1 MVLQVNNTHI
11 YSKTSDW
18 INTKTHKLKWKG
30 GTPHTNVTLIADW
43 RGLVNH
49 RLKPW
54 ETRKALKFLTWT
66 RMVCFLERSTHQ
78 ELVHHAFTETLS
90 TLHFGANFPAFHL
103 NDHLH
108 SRDSLTTGQLPHC
121 GMTDR
126 DVLVISILVAIQL
139 DPSPHL
145 ICQPPMSWNS
155 GMTYVIATLQPSLL
169 LAEKLCDRPRVSF
182 SCRCFRSPWRW
193 VRPL

>member
-1 MVLQVNNTHI
+1 MVVQVSTHI
-11 YSKTSDW
+11 YSKTSYW

-78 ELVHHAFTETLS
+78 ELVGTPRFHGNTEHFT
-90 TLHFGANFPAFHL
+90 FW
-103 NDHLH
+103 
-108 SRDSLTTGQLPHC
+108 GQLSC
-121 GMTDR
+121 F
-126 DVLVISILVAIQL
+126 
-139 DPSPHL
+139 SP
-145 ICQPPMSWNS
+145 Q
-155 GMTYVIATLQPSLL
+155 
-169 LAEKLCDRPRVSF
+169 
-182 SCRCFRSPWRW
+182 
-193 VRPL
+193 

>member
-1 MVLQVNNTHI
+1 MVMQVNSTHI
-11 YSKTSDW
+11 YSKTINW
-18 INTKTHKLKWKG
+18 INTKTHKLNWKG

-78 ELVHHAFTETLS
+78 ELVHHALTETLS
-90 TLHFGANFPAFHL
+90 ILHFGANFPAFHL

-108 SRDSLTTGQLPHC
+108 FLR
-121 GMTDR
+121 
-126 DVLVISILVAIQL
+126 
-139 DPSPHL
+139 L
-145 ICQPPMSWNS
+145 I
-155 GMTYVIATLQPSLL
+155 IDHQPSNRIKSGTQV
-169 LAEKLCDRPRVSF
+169 AAVVSVQTDPGSRLQTMF
-182 SCRCFRSPWRW
+182 ATAINAYSAN
-193 VRPL
+193 